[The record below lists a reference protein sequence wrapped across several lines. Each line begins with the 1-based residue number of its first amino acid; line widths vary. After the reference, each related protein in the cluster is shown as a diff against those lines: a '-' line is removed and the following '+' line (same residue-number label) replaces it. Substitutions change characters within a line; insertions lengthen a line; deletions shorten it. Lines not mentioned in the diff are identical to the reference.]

1 MQKVKHHL
9 AKQLYTQEIILK
21 KLFIGGLPQD
31 ATEATITELFSE
43 YGTVRSIK
51 LVTDVFSGRCRG
63 FGFIEMEGHE
73 ARAAM
78 EALDGRMHSNAP
90 LKVRFEDTRGRGKV
104 RGRRR

>member
-1 MQKVKHHL
+1 M
-9 AKQLYTQEIILK
+9 K

-31 ATEATITELFSE
+31 STEESVTAMFSE
-43 YGTVRSIK
+43 YGKVRSIK
-51 LVTDVFSGRCRG
+51 LVTDVFSGRCKG

-78 EALDGRMHSNAP
+78 EALDGKTLGSNS
-90 LKVRFEDTRGRGKV
+90 LKVKYEDTGTRGKG